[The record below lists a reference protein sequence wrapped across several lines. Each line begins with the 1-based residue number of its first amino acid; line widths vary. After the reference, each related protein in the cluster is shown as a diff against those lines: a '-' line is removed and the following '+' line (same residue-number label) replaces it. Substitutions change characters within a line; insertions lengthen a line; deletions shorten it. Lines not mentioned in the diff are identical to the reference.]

1 MSKSCFEHFNWFQLS
16 SSETL
21 KSFSCGSSHGGKRNN
36 YLHHSTFQFLLLYE
50 CSPQEFSFVTVTV
63 VYQIRL
69 RMPKFLI
76 LGISDGTGHDV
87 NPLRYLV

>member
-21 KSFSCGSSHGGKRNN
+21 KSFSCGSSHVGKRNN
-36 YLHHSTFQFLLLYE
+36 YLHPSTFQFLLFYE

-69 RMPKFLI
+69 RMPKFLM
-76 LGISDGTGHDV
+76 LGISDGTGDDV
-87 NPLRYLV
+87 NLLSYLV